1 MITIEV
7 DERDAGRILA
17 GVKERQKKLSKGVN
31 KFGDDFDPQL
41 GANMVE
47 GLAAYNRLVSNLEK
61 AIGKVDSTRRA
72 GRDPR

>member
-17 GVKERQKKLSKGVN
+17 GLKERQKKLQKGVT

-47 GLAAYNRLVSNLEK
+47 GLSAYNRLVSYLEK
-61 AIGKVDSTRRA
+61 TIGQVDSPRRT
-72 GRDPR
+72 GRNS